1 MLGFTK
7 YLQILKQYI
16 TNFAKIYFIKYQK
29 SHMPDG
35 HSTKRKLWDRLQD
48 TYRISILDDELPTII
63 ITEIMQDPNAVFDE
77 DGEYLVAINVSWWLS
92 EIVAT
97 FLAANSQLQYS
108 EVSAVFAAG

>member
-1 MLGFTK
+1 MLLRSK
-7 YLQILKQYI
+7 YYYDI
-16 TNFAKIYFIKYQK
+16 
-29 SHMPDG
+29 
-35 HSTKRKLWDRLQD
+35 
-48 TYRISILDDELPTII
+48 
-63 ITEIMQDPNAVFDE
+63 DE